1 MHRIVDASKTL
12 VLALAALSG
21 IAVSTFDLVGYPISW
36 AKDVPSLTLILLG
49 LLALDLCLE
58 RFTAFRRIERRLES
72 IEWGKEVHD
81 LPGEQRELI
90 NNSIRDFVK
99 LQYLKQG
106 SQKANPPFS
115 LLVDEIID
123 EQILL
128 LSKLA
133 VGKLNV
139 PADQIV
145 AAHSKMAVHYKE
157 RLDAVSESDLDFW
170 TDHQPLA
177 EEYFGLNVRAVRN
190 GTAVTRIFILSLF
203 DLKNR
208 SHEIAAVLERQ
219 HKAGIG
225 WGVALFEELEFDVRH
240 ADVPLGFV
248 LFDRDKAVSFFRK
261 KEARRFEAIFSIYG
275 EHGNTVRIN
284 EQREMH
290 RKLIT
295 ECWLVNDIFKEKYQ
309 TALTENELREV
320 KKKTTGY
327 NDRLNKKLGETVVE
341 DDTFVLVAASSEEIE
356 VKVQRL
362 AEIVD
367 RWRSAQGYH

>member
-1 MHRIVDASKTL
+1 MSRIVDSLKII
-12 VLALAALSG
+12 VLTLAALSG
-21 IAVSTFDLVGYPISW
+21 IAVSIFDLVGHPLSW
-36 AKDVPSLTLILLG
+36 AKDVPPLTLILLG
-49 LLALDLCLE
+49 MLALDLCLE

-72 IEWGKEVHD
+72 MEWAKEVYD

-99 LQYLKQG
+99 LQNLKQS

-123 EQILL
+123 EQVLL

-133 VGKLNV
+133 VGRLNV
-139 PADQIV
+139 PADQIA

-170 TDHQPLA
+170 TDRHALV

-190 GTAVTRIFILSLF
+190 GTAVTRIFILSLL
-203 DLKNR
+203 DLKSR
-208 SHEIAAVLERQ
+208 SHEVATVLERQ
-219 HKAGIG
+219 HRAGIG
-225 WGVALFEELEFDVRH
+225 WGVAVVEELEYDVRH
-240 ADVPLGFV
+240 ADVPLDFV
-248 LFDRDKAVSFFRK
+248 LFDRDQAVSFFRR
-261 KEARRFEAIFSIYG
+261 KEARRFEAIFSTYG
-275 EHGNTVRIN
+275 EHGNTVRVN
-284 EQREMH
+284 EQRAMH

-320 KKKTTGY
+320 RKKTAGY
-327 NDRLNKKLGETVVE
+327 NDRLNKKLGAKVVE
-341 DDTFVLVAASSEEIE
+341 DDTFVLLATSSEEIE
-356 VKVQRL
+356 MKVRRL

-367 RWRSAQGYH
+367 SWRSAQGYH